1 MTYEV
6 KRETRAERLPP
17 EWDRL
22 AGDNPYLKR
31 AFLSFVERT
40 EEDYRPLYCMLYD
53 QSDRLDS
60 YFVAHRRRGY
70 NLGMFSPVDLPIP
83 VTLIYLPMC
92 VTRSGVVLGALRE
105 ELFREIRAIKG
116 FKMVLNL
123 PDGEVDG
130 FAVGLTCPK
139 CILTLRWDSLESYPA
154 GLSNLSLV
162 EGYSAARAAHDGT
175 LLTGVT
181 AQDDSTLVIRLTGP
195 CAYFL
200 DVVCADVLT
209 MPVRQESAEGGWS
222 AGSVLTNGPY
232 TLTSLDGEGALLTR
246 SESYYDGAQVP
257 GELWCSWS
265 GTEGG
270 LEAGEMEKA
279 VEFLGHPHVLTGQVI
294 SGQQLGRTLG
304 IPTANLALPQGVI
317 CPRFGVYAC
326 KAKVQGQW
334 YPAVTNVGCRP
345 TVGGKTVTVE
355 PWLLGFEGDIYGETL
370 CLEFYKFLRPEKK
383 FPSLE
388 ALQEEI
394 LKNARQTR
402 EFFGEK

>member
-53 QSDRLDS
+53 QSGRLDS

-123 PDGEVDG
+123 PDGEADG

-139 CILTLRWDSLESYPA
+139 CILTLRWDSLEGYLAAMRSPYRNHYKRILNKTA
-154 GLSNLSLV
+154 GL
-162 EGYSAARAAHDGT
+162 T
-175 LLTGVT
+175 
-181 AQDDSTLVIRLTGP
+181 IRYL
-195 CAYFL
+195 
-200 DVVCADVLT
+200 
-209 MPVRQESAEGGWS
+209 E
-222 AGSVLTNGPY
+222 
-232 TLTSLDGEGALLTR
+232 
-246 SESYYDGAQVP
+246 DGAQFDQRLYRLYRSVVERSRVKIETLSP
-257 GELWCSWS
+257 DYFRGEQFRLFVAEER
-265 GTEGG
+265 GEPVGFVQL
-270 LEAGEMEKA
+270 LENGEELIF
-279 VEFLGHPHVLTGQVI
+279 EFV
-294 SGQQLGRTLG
+294 
-304 IPTANLALPQGVI
+304 GVD
-317 CPRFGVYAC
+317 YAC
-326 KAKVQGQW
+326 
-334 YPAVTNVGCRP
+334 
-345 TVGGKTVTVE
+345 
-355 PWLLGFEGDIYGETL
+355 
-370 CLEFYKFLRPEKK
+370 
-383 FPSLE
+383 
-388 ALQEEI
+388 
-394 LKNARQTR
+394 NARLPVYHRMLLEIVDYGIRGGFRTIDFGQTADDTKLKLGCGYTYLYAALHHSNPLVNALCR
-402 EFFGEK
+402 RFAPLLEYKPLETRFRVFKEEP